1 MAYCTAPCVT
11 SWRYALALKINW
23 LRLWLLA
30 LTASIAVAATANDD
44 RFTLRNTYL
53 DAREALSQGRIAT
66 YTKLAKKLDDY
77 PLRPYLDYYRL
88 RDRLSS
94 VSTDQVLDFYRANGN
109 DLPVAKL
116 LYNRWL
122 RLLGQR
128 RQWQTLKSN
137 YEPTSS
143 ATVQCYHLRALYGTG
158 EKDLALERATNLW
171 LQPKSQPKACD
182 PLFEVW
188 RASSFFTEDVAWQ
201 RLHGAINANERTLAR
216 YLTRFFSGS
225 NKRAAE
231 AYYRVHVTPSSV
243 AQSKRHSPKTAKM
256 RVVIEHGLRRLT
268 ARDAERAAQ
277 AWRNYKKSGHF
288 SDQASSRIEQFIAAG
303 LAEENTFPEPEARS
317 SITDPAMLEDIAT
330 AAVHTGNWAEA
341 QYWIPRLP
349 ADVQAKSQWR
359 YWLARALMMQ
369 SELHD
374 SAEAVAREKLTELA
388 TQRHYYGFMAAR
400 LLGVPGRMNIER
412 TPLNGAQLTQ
422 LRKHPNIARSVELF
436 AVGDDLN
443 GRREW
448 YRALETLAPAKQLT
462 AAELAYTLGLTA
474 LAIRSANIAEARN
487 HLHLRFPVVHEP
499 EFRRASLRSNLPV
512 PLLMA
517 VARQESAMQPNARS
531 SANARGLMQLLPTT
545 AELVA
550 RRAGMSKPSADD
562 LHDPGTNIALGSYHL
577 AWLVD
582 RFDGQVPL
590 AVAAYNAGEHRVDR
604 WLKETDGLPMDQ
616 WIETIPFTETR
627 NYVKNVL
634 AFRHVY
640 AHKLAVPTPMLGNN
654 EQVVSTP

>member
-1 MAYCTAPCVT
+1 MT
-11 SWRYALALKINW
+11 SWQYALVLKINW

-30 LTASIAVAATANDD
+30 LAATIATAATASDD

-53 DAREALSQGRIAT
+53 DAREALSQGRTAT
-66 YTKLAKKLDDY
+66 YAALAKQLDDY

-88 RDRLSS
+88 RARLSS
-94 VSTDQVLDFYRANGN
+94 ASTNQVLEFYRANGN

-128 RQWQTLKSN
+128 RQWQTLKAH

-158 EKDLALERATNLW
+158 EKDLALERTTNLW

-182 PLFEVW
+182 PLFAVW
-188 RASSFFTEDVAWQ
+188 RNSKFFTEEVAWQ
-201 RLHGAINANERTLAR
+201 RLHGAIDANERTLAR

-231 AYYRVHVTPSSV
+231 AYYRVHVAPSSV
-243 AQSKRHSPKTAKM
+243 AQSKRHSPETAKM
-256 RVVIEHGLRRLT
+256 RAVIEHGLRRL
-268 ARDAERAAQ
+268 AGRDAERAAQ
-277 AWRNYKKSGHF
+277 AWRDYKRSGQF
-288 SDQASSRIEQFIAAG
+288 SDQASSRIDQLIAAG
-303 LAEENTFPEPEARS
+303 LAEENTFPGPAERV
-317 SITDPAMLEDIAT
+317 SITNPAVLEDIAT
-330 AAVHTGNWAEA
+330 AAIHTGNWAEA
-341 QYWIPRLP
+341 QYWIARLP

-359 YWLARALMMQ
+359 YWLARALMTQ
-369 SELHD
+369 PELRD
-374 SAEAVAREKLTELA
+374 SAQAVAREKLTELA
-388 TQRHYYGFMAAR
+388 AQRHYYGFMAAR
-400 LLGVPGRMNIER
+400 LLGVPGSMNIER

-422 LRKHPNIARSVELF
+422 LRRHPNIARAVELF
-436 AVGDDLN
+436 ALGDDLN

-448 YRALETLAPAKQLT
+448 YRALDTLEPAKQLT
-462 AAELAYTLGLTA
+462 AAELAYNLGLTA

-487 HLHLRFPVVHEP
+487 HLHLRFPVAHEP
-499 EFRRASLRSNLPV
+499 AFRRASLRSTLPV

-517 VARQESAMQPNARS
+517 IARQESAMEPNARS

-550 RRAGMSKPSADD
+550 RRAGMSKPSVDD

-604 WLKETDGLPMDQ
+604 WLKESDGLPMDQ

-640 AHKLAVPTPMLGNN
+640 AHKLATPTPMLGND